1 MSGGC
6 FGGCLGGYLDDAW
19 GVSWVVSAECQGCL
33 GVSWVLGCFGGF
45 LGGCLGECLE
55 GVLGTSMVLNM
66 TNFESTV
73 YLVLFLCTI
82 SNNC

>member
-1 MSGGC
+1 MSVLLSVCGVSGVSGG
-6 FGGCLGGYLDDAW
+6 
-19 GVSWVVSAECQGCL
+19 VL
-33 GVSWVLGCFGGF
+33 GVGVFWGIF
-45 LGGCLGECLE
+45 GGCLGECLE